1 MNPQSDGDHPA
12 DKNIGLPLMAKP
24 IVLHIVQKLAM
35 VFSLPRLVCIKWCN
49 VL

>member
-12 DKNIGLPLMAKP
+12 DKNISSSLMVKP
-24 IVLHIVQKLAM
+24 ITLHIVQKLAM
-35 VFSLPRLVCIKWCN
+35 VFSLPHLVCIKWCN